1 MRGLN
6 YKDAILKA
14 AIVLI
19 PTYAA
24 AYFLGEMIWV
34 APTLAATSFFA
45 ANISSSD
52 LTTKRLD
59 EDGDDGDVDSSDGA

>member
-1 MRGLN
+1 M
-6 YKDAILKA
+6 
-14 AIVLI
+14 LI
-19 PTYAA
+19 PTYVA

-34 APTLAATSFFA
+34 VPTLAATSFFA

-59 EDGDDGDVDSSDGA
+59 EDGGDGDVDSSDGA

>member
-1 MRGLN
+1 M
-6 YKDAILKA
+6 
-14 AIVLI
+14 LI

-34 APTLAATSFFA
+34 VPTLAATSFFA